1 MLIINNKALKV
12 GNKWL
17 NPVESPAPTPPGPT
31 FDEVTIGTQTWMA
44 QDLNID
50 DGGSGIVTVE
60 EITYQGDSTIKWLNH
75 KFYTRSAA
83 MRIADTIPGWRLPT
97 KEDYQTLYSTLG
109 NNSSNVKHLFES
121 PWSDDS
127 YGFGLVALTPTMLVS
142 TGNNYKPTTSD
153 YSNYTVSNWSYATL
167 VTSTFQYGD
176 YSFPTFGSGD
186 GQYANYTGPN
196 SSNVE
201 TVCAQVRLIKDT

>member
-1 MLIINNKALKV
+1 MAQIRPIVFKV
-12 GNKWL
+12 TDPFPTVKIGN
-17 NPVESPAPTPPGPT
+17 
-31 FDEVTIGTQTWMA
+31 QTWMA

-50 DGGSGIVTVE
+50 DGGSGIVTVS

-109 NNSSNVKHLFES
+109 NSSINVKHLFEA

-127 YGFGLVALTPTMLVS
+127 YGFGLAALTPNMLDS
-142 TGNNYKPTTSD
+142 SNNYIPTTSN
-153 YSNYTVSNWSYATL
+153 YSNYTVSTWSYATL

-176 YSFPTFGSGD
+176 YSFPTFSSGD
-186 GQYANYTGPN
+186 GTYSNYTGPN
-196 SSNVE
+196 SSQVE
-201 TVCAQVRLIKDT
+201 TVCAQVRLIKDS